1 MTDKKRHM
9 DSTKLLWHM
18 DRVIQHYDKGE
29 KVAPIHIDVG
39 LTKDCNMRCDY
50 CYGYFQSMDGAIIQP
65 DALINNLILSAAKIG
80 VRSLGFIG
88 DGEPTLN
95 PAWALALEV
104 GKREGLSLAI
114 STNGI
119 LVDTEDKREIIL
131 RCCEW
136 ARFNMSAYSAQG
148 YEDIHRSN
156 KRNIIMDNLK
166 ALVRLKRELDSTC
179 DLGIQM
185 VFVPDLMMD
194 EVIPLAQFAIDTG
207 VDYMV
212 IKQCSL
218 PDEGESGMAQ
228 FDLDQY
234 SEEATLDLLER
245 AEAMSTPE
253 TDIVVKWNTL
263 EAKGKRN
270 YDHCVGV
277 QLLPEISGDGGI
289 YPCGYFFGGKRP
301 DLCYGNL
308 HDNTLEEIVFSDR
321 YWNIV
326 NHMNEKFDPHTQ
338 CKGCCRED
346 MVNTFVWDYL
356 HKPKG
361 VNFI

>member
-1 MTDKKRHM
+1 MKDKKRCM
-9 DSTKLLWHM
+9 DTTKLLWHM

-50 CYGYFQSMDGAIIQP
+50 CYGFFQSMDGAIIQP
-65 DALINNLILSAAKIG
+65 NALINNLILSAAKIG
-80 VRSLGFIG
+80 VKSLGFIG

-95 PAWALALEV
+95 PAWTRALEV
-104 GKREGLSLAI
+104 GKHLGLSLAI

-119 LVDTEDKREIIL
+119 LVDDEDKREIIL
-131 RCCEW
+131 RCCDW

-166 ALVRLKRELDSTC
+166 ALVRLKKEEHATC

-194 EVIPLAQFAIDTG
+194 EVIPLAQFAIDIG

-218 PDEGESGMAQ
+218 PDEGESGMSN
-228 FDLDQY
+228 FDLEQY
-234 SEEATLDLLER
+234 SEKEVLELLNQ

-253 TDIVVKWNTL
+253 TDIVVKWNVIGS
-263 EAKGKRN
+263 KGKRN

-277 QLLPEISGDGGI
+277 QLLPEISGDGGV
-289 YPCGYFFGGKRP
+289 YPCGYFFGGHRL

-308 HDNTLEEIVFSDR
+308 HDNTLEEIIFSDR

-326 NHMNEKFDPHTQ
+326 KHMNEKFDPHTQ

-346 MVNTFVWDYL
+346 MVNTFIWEYL